1 MKLYQTHSNAAVK
14 INNLYR
20 ISILELG
27 IVRWSDEALRHTH
40 AKLINWDYAPIPKG
54 ITMPDFWSV
63 R

>member
-14 INNLYR
+14 MNNLYR

-40 AKLINWDYAPIPKG
+40 AKVTDLDYAPILKG
-54 ITMPDFWSV
+54 TAMPDFWSLK
-63 R
+63 